1 MMDRTIP
8 TRFALAAVASL
19 ATPLIVSGDADPPRA
34 PNVVLILTDDAGY
47 GDFGFQ
53 GSTQFKTPHIDRLA
67 AGGIRFTQGYV
78 TASVCSPSRAGLLT
92 GRYQQRFGHEYNIP
106 RRPEPTD
113 DPADMGLPQS
123 EITVAEALREQG
135 YVTGVIGKWHL
146 GEADTYHPLEHG
158 FDSFFG
164 FLWGA
169 SGYFPDGRQQPIL
182 RDHEVQDPQPYLTDA
197 FGDEACRFIRS
208 HRDEPFFLYLS
219 FNAVHTPMHGKPGDI
234 ELYEHFEPKKRR
246 TLAAMTK
253 ALDDQVGAVM
263 TTLDDL
269 ELTDDTI
276 VIFLNDN
283 GGACDVNASINAPLH
298 GQKGTLLEGGVRVPF
313 VVRWPAGLPGG
324 GTYDFPV
331 SALDIFPTVLAAA
344 GATEPLEPGRDGVDL
359 MPHLRGEVD
368 HRPHQKLYWR
378 RAIAAAIRD
387 GDWKLIRLPDRPPM
401 LFNLAGDPG
410 EQHDVH
416 ARHPDRVRAMMRDLF
431 EWEVGTVH
439 PKWVTAPMW
448 RKRNVGLYD
457 RTYQMT
463 QPE

>member
-1 MMDRTIP
+1 MMDRTRS
-8 TRFALAAVASL
+8 TGLALAAIAACMAPPIVA
-19 ATPLIVSGDADPPRA
+19 GDADLPKS
-34 PNVVLILTDDAGY
+34 PNIVLILTDDAGY

-53 GSTQFKTPHIDRLA
+53 GSTQFRTPHIDRLA
-67 AGGIRFTQGYV
+67 AEGIRFTQGYV

-113 DPADMGLPQS
+113 DPADMGLPPS
-123 EITVAEALREQG
+123 EITIAEALREQG
-135 YVTGVIGKWHL
+135 YVTGAIGKWHL
-146 GEADTYHPLEHG
+146 GEAAAYHPLEHG

-182 RDHEVQDPQPYLTDA
+182 RDREVQDPQPYLTDA
-197 FGDEACRFIRS
+197 FGAEACRFIRA

-219 FNAVHTPMHGKPGDI
+219 FNAVHTPMHAKPDDI
-234 ELYEHFEPKKRR
+234 ELYGDVEPKKRR

-253 ALDDQVGAVM
+253 ALDDQVGAILG
-263 TTLDDL
+263 TLDEL
-269 ELTDDTI
+269 ELTSNTM

-313 VVRWPAGLPGG
+313 VIRWPGG
-324 GTYDFPV
+324 FTGGMTCDQPV
-331 SALDIFPTVLAAA
+331 SALDIFPTVLTAA
-344 GATEPLEPGRDGVDL
+344 GATEPIEPERDGVDL
-359 MPHLRGEVD
+359 LPYLRGEVD
-368 HRPHQKLYWR
+368 HRPHEKLYWR
-378 RAIAAAIRD
+378 RAVAAAVRD

-401 LFNLAGDPG
+401 LFDLATDPG
-410 EQHDVH
+410 EQHDLH
-416 ARHPDRVRAMMRDLF
+416 ERHPERVRAMMKDLF
-431 EWEVGTVH
+431 AWELGTVH

-448 RKRNVGLYD
+448 RKRNVQLYD
-457 RTYQMT
+457 RTYQMS